1 MTGRPGKA
9 MSEAALA
16 LATSQRG
23 RRASARGRRN
33 WLNALEAFERGF
45 ALFKSTFALE
55 AWRYYSGAAPLVL
68 CFIPMWVV
76 NGQIRLSDGALLA
89 EAALLTG
96 AYVLRA
102 GSVANYMQRVRERAF
117 GVPRPGLEGAS
128 AQLTAMGRLLAW
140 KIVLSATALV
150 GLTTI
155 VGATWCYSACQFASL
170 EARQDSSERHS
181 LGGCIALSSQWFGGG
196 LLLFLMML
204 PLWIAVWLNGLIVAL
219 LVPQLLH
226 SIFGVNTLLSTPMG
240 MFSLFRSSA
249 FWLSLFAGAWLA
261 LDPIVKCS
269 FVIVYQHLQSRH
281 EGDDLRGLLASLPRE
296 QEKKAQM
303 IASSTGGG
311 RVAIGALV
319 VLAAI
324 LSGTSPMASARAAQA
339 SPTQSSTETPANSA
353 HEAQIQKLRRAL
365 DDESQRAI
373 YRWHDADHPSPPT
386 WFDKLMTKIQQRIER
401 AWNAFRNFLRRLWPR
416 GVNLSPGNGKQL
428 KNLRLWLTLI
438 AILTVGAGAVLF
450 WLRRR
455 REAAAQLSI
464 PLAIAPLPDLS
475 EGAAASERSEDE
487 WFALANRLEREGELQ
502 LALRSAYLG
511 LLAGLAQREW
521 LTIRRDRTNRDYLN
535 EFTRRWRRRP
545 QAAQGQRIEI
555 PEKLRGSLRQF
566 DRVWYGSHVLT
577 LEAVAAYRQDQRELL
592 SHV

>member
-1 MTGRPGKA
+1 
-9 MSEAALA
+9 MSDVALSP
-16 LATSQRG
+16 ATLQRG

-33 WLNALEAFERGF
+33 RLNALEALERGF

-68 CFIPMWVV
+68 CFIPIWVV

-96 AYVLRA
+96 TYLLRA
-102 GSVANYMQRVRERAF
+102 WSVSNYVQRVRERAF
-117 GVPRPGLEGAS
+117 GVPRPRPEGAA
-128 AQLTAMGRLLAW
+128 AQLAAIGRLLAW
-140 KIVLSATALV
+140 KIVLSAAALV
-150 GLTTI
+150 GLPTI
-155 VGATWCYSACQFASL
+155 VGATWCYSACEFASL
-170 EARQDSSERHS
+170 EAREDGSTRHS

-196 LLLFLMML
+196 LVLFIMMV

-226 SIFGVNTLLSTPMG
+226 SIFGVNTLLSTAMG
-240 MFSLFRSSA
+240 IFSLTRSSA

-303 IASSTGGG
+303 IASTAGGG
-311 RVAIGALV
+311 RVTIGALA

-324 LSGTSPMASARAAQA
+324 LAGTSPLASARAAQA
-339 SPTQSSTETPANSA
+339 SQTRSSEETPANTPR
-353 HEAQIQKLRRAL
+353 EAQIQKLRRAL
-365 DDESQRAI
+365 AEESQRAI
-373 YRWHDADHPSPPT
+373 YRWHDVDHPSPPT
-386 WFDKLMTKIQQRIER
+386 WFDKLLTKIQQRIER
-401 AWNAFRNFLRRLWPR
+401 AWNAFWNFLRRLWPR
-416 GVNLSPGNGKQL
+416 GLNLSPGDGKPGMWQL

-438 AILTVGAGAVLF
+438 AVLTVGAGAVLF

-464 PLAIAPLPDLS
+464 PLAIAPFPDLS
-475 EGAAASERSEDE
+475 DGAVASERSEDE
-487 WFALANRLEREGELQ
+487 WFALADRLEREGELR
-502 LALRSAYLG
+502 LALRSVYLG

-566 DRVWYGSHVLT
+566 DRVWYGSYVLT
-577 LEAVAAYRQDQRELL
+577 PEAVAVYRQDQRELL

>member
-1 MTGRPGKA
+1 
-9 MSEAALA
+9 MSDVAPAP
-16 LATSQRG
+16 ATLQRG

-33 WLNALEAFERGF
+33 RLNALEALERGF

-55 AWRYYSGAAPLVL
+55 ASRYYIGAAPLVL
-68 CFIPMWVV
+68 CFIPIWVV

-96 AYVLRA
+96 AYLLRA
-102 GSVANYMQRVRERAF
+102 WSVSNYMQRVRERAF
-117 GVPRPGLEGAS
+117 SVPRPRPEGAV
-128 AQLTAMGRLLAW
+128 AQLAAIGRLLAW
-140 KIVLSATALV
+140 KILLSATTLV

-155 VGATWCYSACQFASL
+155 VGATWCYTACEFASI
-170 EARQDSSERHS
+170 EAREDGSQRHS
-181 LGGCIALSSQWFGGG
+181 LGGCIALSSQWLGGG
-196 LLLFLMML
+196 LLLFLML
-204 PLWIAVWLNGLIVAL
+204 FPLWIAVWLNGLIVAF

-226 SIFGVNTLLSTPMG
+226 SIFGVNTLLSTAMG
-240 MFSLFRSSA
+240 IFSLTRSSA

-269 FVIVYQHLQSRH
+269 FVIVYQHLQSRR

-303 IASSTGGG
+303 IASTAPGG
-311 RVAIGALV
+311 RVTIGALA

-324 LSGTSPMASARAAQA
+324 LAGTSPLASARAAQA
-339 SPTQSSTETPANSA
+339 PPTRSSEETPVDTAR
-353 HEAQIQKLRRAL
+353 EAQVQKLRRAL
-365 DDESQRAI
+365 AEESQRAI
-373 YRWHDADHPSPPT
+373 YRWHDVDHPSAPT
-386 WFDKLMTKIQQRIER
+386 WFDRLMTRIQQRMDR
-401 AWNAFRNFLRRLWPR
+401 SWNAFRNFLRRLWPR
-416 GVNLSPGNGKQL
+416 GLNLSPGEGKPGTWQL
-428 KNLRLWLTLI
+428 RNLRLWLSLI

-455 REAAAQLSI
+455 RETAAQLSI
-464 PLAIAPLPDLS
+464 PLAIAPFPDLS
-475 EGAAASERSEDE
+475 DAAVASERSEDE
-487 WFALANRLEREGELQ
+487 WFALANRLEREGELR
-502 LALRSAYLG
+502 LALRSTYLG

-521 LTIRRDRTNRDYLN
+521 LTIRRDRTNHDYLS

-545 QAAQGQRIEI
+545 QAAQGQQIEI

-566 DRVWYGSHVLT
+566 DRVWYGSYVLT
-577 LEAVAAYRQDQRELL
+577 PEAVAVYRQDQREFL

>member
-1 MTGRPGKA
+1 
-9 MSEAALA
+9 MSDVALA
-16 LATSQRG
+16 PATSQRG
-23 RRASARGRRN
+23 RQEPARGRRN
-33 WLNALEAFERGF
+33 RLNALEALERGF

-68 CFIPMWVV
+68 CFIPIWVV

-96 AYVLRA
+96 AYALRA
-102 GSVANYMQRVRERAF
+102 WSLANYMQRVRERTF
-117 GVPRPGLEGAS
+117 GVPRPRLEGAS
-128 AQLTAMGRLLAW
+128 AKLTAMGRLVAW
-140 KIVLSATALV
+140 KIVLSAAALV

-155 VGATWCYSACQFASL
+155 VGASWCYSACEFASL
-170 EARQDSSERHS
+170 EAREDDSQRHS

-196 LLLFLMML
+196 LLLLLMML
-204 PLWIAVWLNGLIVAL
+204 PLWIAVWMNGLIVAL
-219 LVPQLLH
+219 LVPRLLH
-226 SIFGVNTLLSTPMG
+226 SIFGVNTLLSTAMG
-240 MFSLFRSSA
+240 IFSLTRSSA

-269 FVIVYQHLQSRH
+269 YVIVYQHLQSRQ

-303 IASSTGGG
+303 IASTAAGG

-319 VLAAI
+319 VLSAI
-324 LSGTSPMASARAAQA
+324 LAGSSPLASARAAQRSQTRSGA
-339 SPTQSSTETPANSA
+339 GAPAGTA
-353 HEAQIQKLRRAL
+353 REEQIQKLRRAL
-365 DDESQRAI
+365 DKESQRAI

-386 WFDKLMTKIQQRIER
+386 RFDKLLTKIQQRMER
-401 AWNAFRNFLRRLWPR
+401 AWNAFRNFLKRLWPR
-416 GVNLSPGNGKQL
+416 GLNLSPGDAKPGTWQL

-450 WLRRR
+450 WLRLR
-455 REAAAQLSI
+455 REVAQLSI

-475 EGAAASERSEDE
+475 DGAAASERSEQE
-487 WFALANRLEREGELQ
+487 WFALANRLEREGELR

-545 QAAQGQRIEI
+545 QAAQGQRVEI

-566 DRVWYGSHVLT
+566 DRVWYGSYVLT
-577 LEAVAAYRQDQRELL
+577 PEAVAAYRQDQRELL